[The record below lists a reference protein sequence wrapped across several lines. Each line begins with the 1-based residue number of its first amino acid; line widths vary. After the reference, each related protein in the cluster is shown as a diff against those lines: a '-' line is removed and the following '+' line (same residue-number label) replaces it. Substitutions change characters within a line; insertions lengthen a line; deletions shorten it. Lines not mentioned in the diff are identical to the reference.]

1 MDKKRRVMLKLSGE
15 ALAGEK
21 HTGFDLATVQTVA
34 GEVKEAWD
42 KGVEIAVVIGGGNF
56 WRGRTGNE
64 IDRVRS
70 DQIGMLATV
79 MNALYVSEV
88 FRSTGMKTAI
98 FGAFEIPGMMP
109 VFDKDAVE
117 QAFSENR
124 VVFFAGGTGH
134 PYFSTDTGTALR
146 AIEISADEILLAKA
160 VDGVYDADPKEHP
173 DAKRL
178 DTISISEVVAR
189 GLKAID
195 LAASVLC
202 MENHMPLGVFSLNKP
217 GNIADALN
225 GHIDG
230 TVITAD

>member
-1 MDKKRRVMLKLSGE
+1 MNKKRRVMLKLSGE